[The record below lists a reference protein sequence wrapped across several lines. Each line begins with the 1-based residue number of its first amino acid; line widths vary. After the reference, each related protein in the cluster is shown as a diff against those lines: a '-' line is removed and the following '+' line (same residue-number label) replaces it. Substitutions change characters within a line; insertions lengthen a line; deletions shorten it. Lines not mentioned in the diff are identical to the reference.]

1 MMLLTKNGPFTFIP
15 KTKSYHLKKKN
26 NWHEKFFDKDLH
38 FSTKKNGI
46 IKHVGK
52 KGSLLFIDSSSCLH
66 SGSRIKKGHRLMLM
80 IQYAPYHCVKETSD
94 LAWQKIS
101 NKIFLQ
107 KSKKYFEKYLFKLPP
122 SPFIKN

>member
-1 MMLLTKNGPFTFIP
+1 
-15 KTKSYHLKKKN
+15 
-26 NWHEKFFDKDLH
+26 
-38 FSTKKNGI
+38 
-46 IKHVGK
+46 
-52 KGSLLFIDSSSCLH
+52 
-66 SGSRIKKGHRLMLM
+66 MLM

-122 SPFIKN
+122 HLLLKIKIFKLNFLFPSLNNLYFDNSNTLI